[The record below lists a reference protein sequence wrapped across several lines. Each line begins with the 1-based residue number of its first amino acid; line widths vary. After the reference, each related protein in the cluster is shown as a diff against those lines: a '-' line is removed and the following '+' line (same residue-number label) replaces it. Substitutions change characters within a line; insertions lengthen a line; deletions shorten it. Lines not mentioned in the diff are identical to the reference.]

1 MGKLFAGLC
10 LSLAC
15 SFSVAASTI
24 QYTESGQLSGYL
36 GSTKLTNVNFVFTFL
51 SNTANIT
58 GNGSTSN
65 PFQNVASSDTISIGS
80 SNGSFTGGVEVGD
93 IGPYDLIGF
102 SNTALNA
109 FIVFQ
114 NAAAGTYNLGSAIGP
129 ITSST
134 AYYDGGALGTSLG
147 TLTISGAQNLSFKA
161 TTTAAPEPSMVGL
174 IGFALL
180 GMIVAGRQT
189 LKRSDLAR

>member
-1 MGKLFAGLC
+1 MGKILAGLC
-10 LSLAC
+10 LSLAG
-15 SFSVAASTI
+15 SFSLAASTI

-36 GSTKLTNVNFVFTFL
+36 GSTKLTNVNFIFTFL

-65 PFQNVASSDTISIGS
+65 PFQNVATSNTISIGS
-80 SNGSFTGGVEVGD
+80 SNGSFTSAVEVGD

-114 NAAAGTYNLGSAIGP
+114 NAAAGSYNLASAMGP
-129 ITSST
+129 ITAST
-134 AYYDGGALGTSLG
+134 AYYDGGSLGTTLG

-161 TTTAAPEPSMVGL
+161 TTTAAPEPSLVGL

-180 GMIVAGRQT
+180 GMMVAGRRGW
-189 LKRSDLAR
+189 KRSAL